1 MASDDRD
8 ARAFLDEFVASRGPD
23 PQRRRSNWNATLSRL
38 DEEPLV
44 DTTAPTRAS
53 GLRTWIVAAAAVVLI
68 AAAAWRGRA
77 LVEPTTVPRAEA
89 SANEVAAPETHVAPV
104 RTTLP
109 IAVPSL
115 ETSAPTPSD
124 VPSEAVQPEV
134 VGPLDDSSSR
144 PSGPDLARRRAP
156 DRLREPAVAEPI
168 DATPAAVVVTPE
180 RLALETGLIARAR
193 AAAAKHDDAEAI
205 ALLRRHAREFPDG
218 AMAEDRRA
226 WLAIVQCRSA
236 VSAGRPAADA
246 FLAAHPRSPYAERVR
261 AACDD
266 ESRKIE

>member
-1 MASDDRD
+1 MIAMPARSWTSSSRRVDRIR
-8 ARAFLDEFVASRGPD
+8 ARG
-23 PQRRRSNWNATLSRL
+23 NWNATLARL
-38 DEEPLV
+38 DEEPLA
-44 DTTAPTRAS
+44 DAPAPGRARAV
-53 GLRTWIVAAAAVVLI
+53 RTWIVAAAAVVLI

-89 SANEVAAPETHVAPV
+89 SANEVAAPEIHVAPV

-109 IAVPSL
+109 IAVPSPD
-115 ETSAPTPSD
+115 TSAPTPSEAPQPD
-124 VPSEAVQPEV
+124 VVRPVDE
-134 VGPLDDSSSR
+134 SSR
-144 PSGPDLARRRAP
+144 PSEPPRRASN
-156 DRLREPAVAEPI
+156 RVREPAVAEPI
-168 DATPAAVVVTPE
+168 EATPAAVVVTPE

-193 AAAAKHDDAEAI
+193 AAAAKHDDAAAI

-236 VSAGRPAADA
+236 VSAGRTAADA